1 MSAWNLNNQKGLC
14 GGTAN
19 AERGIT
25 SIARA
30 SEWWQHKLATAL
42 GIAYLTAGLYEV
54 PAAALWWRLVVLL
67 AAFVAGAFYVC
78 VLNDVTDV
86 EDDLRCGKRNRMDG
100 RSKKFTAG
108 ALAIGPA
115 LGVLVGLFLMTGP
128 LTRWFYAADW
138 LAFTLYSMPPFRLKV
153 RGAAGAIADA
163 CGGQM
168 LPGLWVAA
176 YIAESSGH
184 LLDVRLGLCLALWG
198 IAFGLRG
205 ILLHQI
211 EDCER
216 DRIAGV
222 RTLLVRGNVASL
234 QKLVRWVVFPVEIV
248 ALAGLLVLFGGPLPW
263 LLLGVHLLL
272 QWMRAKFFGIK
283 VILVTPRPEGRVALA
298 EYYQLLL
305 PAAILLTMASG
316 DRWVLL
322 FLAAHLCLFPD
333 VTGRFLRNVA
343 HLVRWQCL
351 QPVGDVWRRRA
362 QYSRRHWLPR
372 LVSKL
377 RHLILLR

>member
-1 MSAWNLNNQKGLC
+1 MNTVNLSDQAGVC
-14 GGTAN
+14 GEPAK
-19 AERGIT
+19 AERGIV

-30 SEWWQHKLATAL
+30 TEWWQHKLATAL
-42 GIAYLTAGLYEV
+42 GIAYLTAGLYKV
-54 PAAALWWRLVVLL
+54 PAAALWWRLLVLL

-78 VLNDVTDV
+78 VLNDVTDA
-86 EDDLRCGKRNRMDG
+86 EDDVRCGKRNRMAG

-115 LGVLVGLFLMTGP
+115 LGVLVSLFLMTGP

-138 LAFTLYSMPPFRLKV
+138 LAFTLYSMPPVRLKA
-153 RGAAGAIADA
+153 RGVAGVIADA

-184 LLDVRLGLCLALWG
+184 LLDVRLEVCLALWG
-198 IAFGLRG
+198 IALGLRG

-222 RTLLVRGNVASL
+222 GTLLVRGNLASL
-234 QKLVRWVVFPVEIV
+234 QKLVRWVVFPMEIV
-248 ALAGLLVLFGGPLPW
+248 ALAGLLILFGGPLPW

-272 QWMRAKFFGIK
+272 QWMRARFFGIK
-283 VILVTPRPEGRVALA
+283 VILVTPWPEGHVALA

-305 PAAILLTMASG
+305 PAAILLTMAAG

-322 FLAAHLCLFPD
+322 FLAAHLCVFPD

-343 HLVRWQCL
+343 HLVRWHCL
-351 QPVGDVWRRRA
+351 QPVGDALGRRA
-362 QYSRRHWLPR
+362 RYARQHWLPR
-372 LVSKL
+372 LRSKL
-377 RHLILLR
+377 RHLIILR